1 MARPRSSDCE
11 EAAESSCGISHILER
26 RIDIWTLHPRL
37 GTCSSRGTGKTLPLW
52 LPRHEF
58 PRVRYPQRDT
68 RQYPMS
74 SRRGT
79 PIPPRAGMLN
89 REVQMVTDSGV
100 SRRSLFRAAGV
111 GAAVAGGGAFLEA
124 CSSGIPGASSSAT
137 TSTSASAGASTS
149 ASSTAAAASGEIT
162 IGWIHPV
169 TGDLAGFGYPDNFV
183 LSTIMKTPQYQNGI
197 KVGGTTYK
205 VNVKSYDTQS
215 SVTRA
220 GTLAKQ
226 AIQQDNVDLLLAS
239 STPETVN
246 AVASQAETLG
256 TPLICANI
264 PWESWYINLGGNPQ
278 KPTLKPKWT
287 IMYFLGAEHLA
298 LAFKPMWDRIGAK
311 YGNNHQ
317 VAAAFPNDSDGNAF
331 RAVFPAVLTPM
342 GYKLDISSAY
352 PDGLTNYTSM
362 ITQFKNKGDDFFTN
376 VPLPPDFAT
385 MWTQALQ
392 QGFKP
397 KLATVAKVLL
407 FPTDAY
413 AMGNKVY
420 NIATDAWWV
429 PSLPWHSSLT
439 GQSCPELAD
448 LFTSDGLGQPNQNIS
463 NYTLFE
469 IAHQALTSVNDPH
482 NHEELSNALFQV
494 KLDEAVAGPID
505 YTSSKNPAPGVAI
518 TPPVGIQWQKGTK
531 YPLEAVVVDNTL
543 QPNAKITGGLLPPF
557 S

>member
-1 MARPRSSDCE
+1 MTDQTAQPDSSDS
-11 EAAESSCGISHILER
+11 AS
-26 RIDIWTLHPRL
+26 
-37 GTCSSRGTGKTLPLW
+37 
-52 LPRHEF
+52 
-58 PRVRYPQRDT
+58 
-68 RQYPMS
+68 
-74 SRRGT
+74 
-79 PIPPRAGMLN
+79 AGG
-89 REVQMVTDSGV
+89 GV
-100 SRRSLFRAAGV
+100 SRRSVFRAAGV
-111 GAAVAGGGAFLEA
+111 GAAVVGGGALLEA
-124 CSSGIPGASSSAT
+124 CSSGIQGASSS
-137 TSTSASAGASTS
+137 SSSSAPASS
-149 ASSTAAAASGEIT
+149 ASSSTTGAAASGEIT

-169 TGDLAGFGYPDNFV
+169 TGQLAGFGYPDNWVTQQVMASSQF
-183 LSTIMKTPQYQNGI
+183 KNGI
-197 KVGGTTYK
+197 KIGGTTYK
-205 VNVKSYDTQS
+205 VNIKSYDTQS

-246 AVASQAETLG
+246 AVASQAEALG
-256 TPLICANI
+256 TPLICSNV

-278 KPTLKPKWT
+278 KPTLKPKNT
-287 IMYFLGAEHLA
+287 VMYFLGAEHLA
-298 LAFKPMWDRIGAK
+298 LCFKPMWDKIGAK

-331 RAVFPAVLTPM
+331 RAVFPAVLGST

-362 ITQFKNKGDDFFTN
+362 ITQFKTKGDDFFTN

-385 MWTQALQ
+385 MWTQSLQ

-420 NIATDAWWV
+420 NIATDSWWV
-429 PSLPWHSSLT
+429 PTLPWHSSLT
-439 GQSCPELAD
+439 GETCPELA
-448 LFTSDGLGQPNQNIS
+448 TAYTAAGLGQPNANIS

-469 IAHQALTSVNDPH
+469 IAYAALTSVNNPH
-482 NHEELSNALFQV
+482 DKQELANALFQV

-543 QPNAKITGGLLPPF
+543 QPNAKITGDLLPTF

>member
-1 MARPRSSDCE
+1 M
-11 EAAESSCGISHILER
+11 
-26 RIDIWTLHPRL
+26 
-37 GTCSSRGTGKTLPLW
+37 
-52 LPRHEF
+52 
-58 PRVRYPQRDT
+58 
-68 RQYPMS
+68 
-74 SRRGT
+74 
-79 PIPPRAGMLN
+79 
-89 REVQMVTDSGV
+89 TDQGV
-100 SRRSLFRAAGV
+100 SRRNLFRAASA
-111 GAAVAGGGAFLEA
+111 GAAVVGGGALLEA
-124 CSSGIPGASSSAT
+124 CSSGIQGASSS
-137 TSTSASAGASTS
+137 STSASASTS
-149 ASSTAAAASGEIT
+149 ASSGATGASSSGEFT
-162 IGWIHPV
+162 IGWIHPL
-169 TGDLAGFGYPDNFV
+169 TGGLAGFGYPDNWV
-183 LSTIMKTPQYQNGI
+183 LQQVMATSKFKNGI
-197 KVGGTTYK
+197 KIGGKTYT
-205 VNVKSYDTQS
+205 VTVKSYDTQS

-220 GTLAKQ
+220 GSLAKQ

-246 AVASQAETLG
+246 AVASQAEALG
-256 TPLICANI
+256 TPLVCSNI

-331 RAVFPAVLTPM
+331 RAVFPAVLKGT
-342 GYKLDISSAY
+342 GYTLDLSAAY
-352 PDGLTNYTSM
+352 TDGLTNYTSM
-362 ITQFKNKGDDFFTN
+362 ISQFKSHGDDFFTN

-413 AMGNKVY
+413 AMGSKVY

-429 PSLPWHSSLT
+429 PELPWTSSLDGRT
-439 GQSCPELAD
+439 CTELGTA
-448 LFTSDGLGQPNQNIS
+448 FTAAGLGQPNQNIS
-463 NYTLFE
+463 NFTLFE
-469 IAHQALTSVNDPH
+469 IAYAALTAVDTPKDKA
-482 NHEELSNALFQV
+482 ALMAALQQV
-494 KLDEAVAGPID
+494 KLPEAVAGPVD
-505 YTSSKNPAPGVAI
+505 YTSTNPKTNPAPGVAI

-531 YPLEAVVVDNTL
+531 YALEAKVVDNTL
-543 QPNAKITGGLLPPF
+543 QPNAKITGDLLPTF